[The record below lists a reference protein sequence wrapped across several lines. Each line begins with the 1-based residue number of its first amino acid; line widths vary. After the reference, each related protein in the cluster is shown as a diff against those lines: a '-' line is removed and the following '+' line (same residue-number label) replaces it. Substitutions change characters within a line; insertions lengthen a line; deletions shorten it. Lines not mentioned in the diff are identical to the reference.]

1 MLFTFIMLLL
11 CCHVIY
17 SHYLNSKENIFE
29 IMSYKYLY
37 IFFCLNGLIHLKDSS
52 MGLADRRPFSTS
64 TILELH
70 CCTIFGSCYLQPINC
85 ALTSLFFVLNF
96 KLYAA
101 ICGCRRAA
109 AAPVVCF
116 CHRSKLDLLC
126 PVAAQFQLDTMS
138 HLWLIY
144 FQRPDWFSLIPRWPT
159 EPASE
164 GPSAAR
170 IITLSIKM
178 S

>member
-1 MLFTFIMLLL
+1 
-11 CCHVIY
+11 
-17 SHYLNSKENIFE
+17 
-29 IMSYKYLY
+29 MSYKYLY

-144 FQRPDWFSLIPRWPT
+144 SSVRTGSLLSSDGRRNRRRRAPPLHGLLHCPLKWANVLLPVLL
-159 EPASE
+159 SE
-164 GPSAAR
+164 GTEAEFPSHSCR
-170 IITLSIKM
+170 TEV
-178 S
+178 